1 MSHRFDTK
9 AIHAGQP
16 NEELTGAVTT
26 PIFQTSTFEQIS
38 PGEHRGFSYSRT
50 ANPTRQALE
59 GCLAELEGG
68 DYCVALAS
76 GLAAVSTCLNLLKQ
90 GDHVVACRDLYGGS
104 YRQFTKVYSKFGLE
118 FSFADTT
125 DTEAIAAALRPNTK
139 LLWLESPSNP
149 LLRITDIESATS
161 IAHDHGVLAVVDNTF
176 ATPCLQ
182 QPLALG
188 ADIVLHSTTKYLNG
202 HSDVIGGALITSK
215 RELAEELR
223 FYQNSLGAVPAPMDC
238 YLTLRGI
245 KTLVARMEK
254 HCRNAAAIARYPRR
268 PPGRQDRLLPRPGI
282 APRSRDGSA
291 PAERFW
297 RNRLLRAR
305 RRAGGNA
312 QLRLAAD
319 PLHASGIAGIG
330 EVVVLPSGDHDS
342 LMRRPRNAKGKWD
355 LRQPHTPERGHRA
368 RRRSARRSRT
378 GPLKGAGNTQ
388 SRLPGSRMKTF
399 HDKADAGRPAPES
412 SRPLRTASF
421 SETQTCSSPAS
432 EVVAHEWK

>member
-1 MSHRFDTK
+1 MSHRFDTR
-9 AIHAGQP
+9 AIHGGQP

-26 PIFQTSTFEQIS
+26 PIFQTSTYGQIS

-202 HSDVIGGALITSK
+202 HSDVIGGALITSN

-254 HCRNAAAIARYPRR
+254 HCRNAAAIARYLDGHPAVRTVYY
-268 PPGRQDRLLPRPGI
+268 PGLESHPGHETAARQQSDFGAIVSFELDAGLEETLSFASLPTLFTLAESLGSVKSLFCHPATMTHSCVAPETRKANGISDSLIRLSVGI
-282 APRSRDGSA
+282 EHVDDLLDDLDLALSKV
-291 PAERFW
+291 PAERK
-297 RNRLLRAR
+297 
-305 RRAGGNA
+305 AGY
-312 QLRLAAD
+312 RV
-319 PLHASGIAGIG
+319 P
-330 EVVVLPSGDHDS
+330 V
-342 LMRRPRNAKGKWD
+342 
-355 LRQPHTPERGHRA
+355 
-368 RRRSARRSRT
+368 
-378 GPLKGAGNTQ
+378 
-388 SRLPGSRMKTF
+388 
-399 HDKADAGRPAPES
+399 
-412 SRPLRTASF
+412 
-421 SETQTCSSPAS
+421 
-432 EVVAHEWK
+432 